1 MKCYRHPREDALY
14 ECSLCGQ
21 PVCGDCMVFSGDSD
35 QITCPTCNMD
45 TAVDAH
51 SDSAV
56 AEQQEFARRAH
67 ELAHR
72 ASWRERF
79 NVQVSLPLVL
89 VVVALVVAHLWIDNR
104 LEQAQETIAVTD
116 PRLWENNT
124 PAPQFTYVL
133 AKISQYRAAKGRY
146 PADLKALVPE
156 FLPGEPKIM
165 KTEERFNYVLDPK
178 NGFVLSLPRADQFRF
193 VKLYATGSG
202 ELAIE

>member
-35 QITCPTCNMD
+35 QITCPTCNLD
-45 TAVDAH
+45 TAADAH
-51 SDSAV
+51 SDRAV
-56 AEQQEFARRAH
+56 VEQQEFARLAHERAH
-67 ELAHR
+67 QV
-72 ASWRERF
+72 SWRERF

-89 VVVALVVAHLWIDNR
+89 VVVAIVVAHMWIDSQ
-104 LEQAQETIAVTD
+104 LEYAQETILVTD

-133 AKISQYRAAKGRY
+133 TKIFQYRADKGRY
-146 PADLKALVPE
+146 PADLNALVPDY
-156 FLPGEPKIM
+156 LPSEPKIM

-193 VKLYATGSG
+193 VKLYATGAG